1 MTRLVGM
8 VVQFEAHGNDV
19 LGRYVVHICGD
30 PNHVLW
36 APCVN
41 VRSTRLKAV
50 YTVAPFVLL
59 VSLRVS
65 RDGDRWL

>member
-8 VVQFEAHGNDV
+8 VVQFEGRGNDV
-19 LGRYVVHICGD
+19 LGWYVVHICGD

-50 YTVAPFVLL
+50 YTLALSLL
-59 VSLRVS
+59 RVSLRVF
-65 RDGDRWL
+65 RDG